1 MKKYKPKNSLVKP
14 KKKLGQHFLNS
25 SEIAKKIVDCLDT
38 KSIESVVEIG
48 PGMGI
53 LTQHI
58 IGLGNKTYFIEIDS
72 ESVGYLKENYPLIK
86 NSIIEEDF
94 LKLELSDFKNPI
106 GIIGNFPYNISSQ
119 IIFKAIENRTLVHT
133 LVGMFQLEVAKRIC
147 EGPGS
152 KTYGILSV
160 LVQAY
165 YETEFMFSLD
175 PLQFTPPPKVN
186 SGVIKLTRKTQ
197 LTLNCDEVFFFKIVK
212 TSFQQ
217 RRKTLRNSLKV
228 FNLSN
233 IIKEDVIF
241 DRRPETLSVDDF
253 VYLTNIIANGDV
265 ST

>member
-1 MKKYKPKNSLVKP
+1 MRKIKP
-14 KKKLGQHFLNS
+14 KKYLGQHFLND
-25 SEIAKKIVDCLDT
+25 ENIARKIVESL
-38 KSIESVVEIG
+38 SISNYSNVLEIG
-48 PGMGI
+48 PGTGV
-53 LTQHI
+53 LTKYLI
-58 IGLGNKTYFIEIDS
+58 EKKINLKLVEIDS
-72 ESVGYLKENYPLIK
+72 DSVNFLKSNLQIDPLIILE
-86 NSIIEEDF
+86 NDF
-94 LKLELSDFKNPI
+94 LKLKLELSNFKSPI

-119 IIFKAIENRTLVHT
+119 IIFKAIENRNLVHT

-160 LVQAY
+160 LVQAF
-165 YETEFMFSLD
+165 YETEFIFSLD

-233 IIKEDVIF
+233 NIKEDVIF

-253 VYLTNIIANGDV
+253 VCLTNIIANGDI
-265 ST
+265 SK

>member
-38 KSIESVVEIG
+38 KRIESVVEIG

>member
-86 NSIIEEDF
+86 KSIIEEDF

-160 LVQAY
+160 LVQAF

-253 VYLTNIIANGDV
+253 VYLTNIIANGDI

>member
-197 LTLNCDEVFFFKIVK
+197 LTLNCDEIFFFKIVK

-253 VYLTNIIANGDV
+253 VYLTNIIANGDI